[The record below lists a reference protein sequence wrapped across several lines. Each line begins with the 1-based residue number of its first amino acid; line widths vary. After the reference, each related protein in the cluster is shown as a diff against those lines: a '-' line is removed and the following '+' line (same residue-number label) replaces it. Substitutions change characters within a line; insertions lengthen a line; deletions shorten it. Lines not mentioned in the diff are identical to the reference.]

1 MRASVLRLLLTG
13 GLMTQDVVTRHR
25 TNQTTLCDCELGE
38 PQTIEHISW
47 TCSHHTVERQPI
59 HQLLPRIKKSK
70 PCFQYATLLTEA
82 DSDLAPHLILIQT
95 TLVNIWQD
103 HIRSYLMG
111 DSASTPSDSS
121 PGPSPA
127 APASHSVSDGLHEN
141 GHLIV
146 SVPNGGIYC
155 RKCGKYVREVKHRRL
170 KISKVKCEQ
179 ASLEPSKW
187 LSKPGYATNPRRLL
201 GLFTDMTKF
210 CKEHELI
217 WNGLVNQKD
226 PVGCIR
232 RLRCQKSWPWNN
244 RHNMKR
250 ADCPPA
256 DRLEIPH
263 NWLSM
268 GPVNKPEEAIAFL
281 TTLHNSSS
289 DEPLPSSSFSSE
301 PLQSHASAVTV
312 PAVASEVV
320 RYRIPQKSPNTALY
334 TPSSSSAGPADL
346 VCSGVTAPVHANFF
360 QCADSS
366 FFHFDDMG

>member
-1 MRASVLRLLLTG
+1 
-13 GLMTQDVVTRHR
+13 MTQDVVTRHR

-155 RKCGKYVREVKHRRL
+155 RKCSKYVREVKHRRL

-179 ASLEPSKW
+179 ASLDPSKW

-201 GLFTDMTKF
+201 RLFTDMTKF

-232 RLRCQKSWPWNN
+232 CLRCQKSWPWNN
-244 RHNMKR
+244 RRNMKR

-256 DRLEIPH
+256 
-263 NWLSM
+263 
-268 GPVNKPEEAIAFL
+268 
-281 TTLHNSSS
+281 
-289 DEPLPSSSFSSE
+289 EPCFS
-301 PLQSHASAVTV
+301 
-312 PAVASEVV
+312 
-320 RYRIPQKSPNTALY
+320 
-334 TPSSSSAGPADL
+334 
-346 VCSGVTAPVHANFF
+346 C
-360 QCADSS
+360 DSTS
-366 FFHFDDMG
+366 CGI